1 MVRALT
7 GIGVVFLLVVTAC
20 SSESDA
26 GDACDQAAGTA
37 GVCEEGTV
45 CGWPSDKARHLAC
58 IPSCFEDDHCPK
70 DYDCKEAVDKA
81 SVKGC
86 RFKD

>member
-1 MVRALT
+1 MSRVFL
-7 GIGVVFLLVVTAC
+7 GVVATMLLLALSC

-26 GDACDQAAGTA
+26 GETCDRAGGTD

-45 CGWPSDKARHLAC
+45 CGWPSDKSRHLVC
-58 IPSCFEDDHCPK
+58 IPGCFENDHCPK
-70 DYDCKEAVDKA
+70 DYDCKEAVEK
-81 SVKGC
+81 SSLKGC